1 VAEDGFDRKLPGLLE
16 ALPSLDSEVEGA
28 VERLKRIGSFLSRT
42 LEQTAA
48 GHDLTGADWKVL
60 SALRW
65 LGPPYRMPA
74 GQLAQELD
82 ITPGTMTIR
91 LDRLEKRGL
100 VTRNP
105 HEGDRR
111 VSQIELTKD
120 GLRAWSDVVEEQAA
134 KEQEF
139 LAQLSERDRKQLNK
153 LLRPLS
159 ISIEERAK
167 ATKAR

>member
-1 VAEDGFDRKLPGLLE
+1 MASEDGFDRKMSGLME
-16 ALPSLDSEVEGA
+16 ALPSLDPEVEGA
-28 VERLKRIGSFLSRT
+28 VERLKRIGSFLGRT
-42 LEQTAA
+42 LEETAA

-74 GQLAQELD
+74 GRLAEELD

-100 VTRNP
+100 VTRNS

-111 VSQIELTKD
+111 VSQIELTKA
-120 GLRAWSDVVEEQAA
+120 GVRAVVRRCALE
-134 KEQEF
+134 
-139 LAQLSERDRKQLNK
+139 D
-153 LLRPLS
+153 
-159 ISIEERAK
+159 
-167 ATKAR
+167 